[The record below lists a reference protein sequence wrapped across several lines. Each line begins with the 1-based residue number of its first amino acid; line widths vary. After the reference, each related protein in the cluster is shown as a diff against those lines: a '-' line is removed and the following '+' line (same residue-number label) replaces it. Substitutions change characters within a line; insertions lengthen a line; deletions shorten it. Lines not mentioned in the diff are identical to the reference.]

1 MFDDQPYN
9 YIYPWGIAAPTEAE
23 LIRLK
28 GDAPELFTGPH
39 TENPHDFYSLNWLH
53 SPDFA
58 EHWDLLDFQRKVL
71 LGGLVRS
78 SWKDRHYSG
87 GLKDGVTV
95 PEHLLLLTASGCHG
109 NEVSGRSGS
118 KLITSHFVQDG
129 MFSND
134 RSNIRLI
141 SPRAACSYGNRLKKK
156 YDFAGLFRRYL
167 TYSAVI
173 HAPAELRVVG
183 QDALGAQ
190 PRYATFYSQVGDLID
205 WWKKKGWIKAA
216 ISSHEI
222 SCTSIIG
229 GEFRPHTHL
238 IAFTDDPHFASEVP
252 TGFPPVE
259 SNQLL
264 HLQHVSNT
272 VKYMTAAAS
281 LVEVYRKELPGSPP
295 LRREFNVRTVN
306 TWANL
311 VYLMKA
317 ERSGIL
323 KTIRRTKALGLL
335 RKPERGEDQ

>member
-1 MFDDQPYN
+1 MFDDQPYH
-9 YIYPWGIAAPTEAE
+9 YIAPWGIAAPTEAE

-28 GDAPELFTGPH
+28 EHAPELFSGPP
-39 TENPHDFYSLNWLH
+39 TENAHDLYSLNYLH
-53 SPDFA
+53 FPDFA

-71 LGGLVRS
+71 LGGLFRS
-78 SWKDRHYSG
+78 SWKERYYSG
-87 GLKDGVTV
+87 GLKKEVMV
-95 PEHLLLLTASGCHG
+95 PEHLLLLIASGCHG

-129 MFSND
+129 MFSNN

-141 SPRAACSYGNRLKKK
+141 SPRAACRYGKRLIEQV
-156 YDFAGLFRRYL
+156 DFAGLFQRYS

-173 HAPAELRVVG
+173 HAPAELQVVG

-190 PRYATFYSQVGDLID
+190 PRYADFYHRAGELIHC
-205 WWKKKGWIKAA
+205 WKKKGWIKAA

-222 SCTSIIG
+222 SCTSIIR

-238 IAFTDDPHFASEVP
+238 VAFTDDPHFASEVP

-259 SNQLL
+259 SRQLH
-264 HLQHVSNT
+264 HLQHVLNT

-306 TWANL
+306 TWSNL

-317 ERSGIL
+317 ERNGIL
-323 KTIRRTKALGLL
+323 KTIRRTKALGLP
-335 RKPERGEDQ
+335 RRPIANP